1 MPTLLVRFYTHA
13 SRYHVQLVKSSTEK
27 KPEKPP
33 SKEEPVEAIASLS
46 PVETNENKKDSK
58 NEVISVPVE
67 SGSPELNIASKSF
80 VWRDNRD
87 NELEIRLEK
96 LNKILSEIKEDK
108 IRKIKES
115 VAKWEAKYE
124 KRLIDLELSMQNF
137 EKKCKYDRAELS
149 EQISR
154 VEEMSDVNMA
164 LRQRIEKKLIAH
176 GTASQPEQNRQRILT
191 LALNMLR
198 GILYYTAQIRDAFMN
213 INRPAL
219 KPKEDTP
226 APAVATKEEQPQV
239 IKGNA

>member
-1 MPTLLVRFYTHA
+1 M
-13 SRYHVQLVKSSTEK
+13 Q
-27 KPEKPP
+27 
-33 SKEEPVEAIASLS
+33 AIASLS
-46 PVETNENKKDSK
+46 PPESNENKKDS
-58 NEVISVPVE
+58 NYEGISLPME

-96 LNKILSEIKEDK
+96 LNKILAEIKEDK

-115 VAKWEAKYE
+115 VARWEAKYE

-137 EKKCKYDRAELS
+137 EKKCKYDKAELS

-164 LRQRIEKKLIAH
+164 LRQRIEKRLIAH
-176 GTASQPEQNRQRILT
+176 GTVSQPEQNRQRIIT
-191 LALNMLR
+191 MALNMLR
-198 GILYYTAQIRDAFMN
+198 GILYYTAQIRDAFLNM
-213 INRPAL
+213 NRPTL

-226 APAVATKEEQPQV
+226 TPATPAKEEQPQTL
-239 IKGNA
+239 KGSA